1 MAAIESFSATHPG
14 DPEPGDLIEIFRP
27 AYQHWALY
35 LGDGYV
41 INVTPVGKAGARV
54 RMQLLKDVVGSD
66 TYHINNKYD
75 GTYAPLPVEEIIRR
89 AEYLIDQE
97 VSYDLLSNNCEHFV
111 TLLRYGE
118 GVSSQA
124 NRAIGAI
131 GFVTAAAGAFSLL
144 GLLRSRSRE
153 RQY

>member
-1 MAAIESFSATHPG
+1 MGPAWLIPSLPSPDEGPPATFASAKSVFS
-14 DPEPGDLIEIFRP
+14 R
-27 AYQHWALY
+27 
-35 LGDGYV
+35 
-41 INVTPVGKAGARV
+41 KAWV

-75 GTYAPLPVEEIIRR
+75 HTYAPLPVEEIIRR

-97 VSYDLLSNNCEHFV
+97 VSYDLLGNNCEHFV

-118 GVSSQA
+118 GVSDQA
-124 NRAIGAI
+124 NRAISAI

-144 GLLRSRSRE
+144 GLLRGRSRE